1 MTAVLR
7 RMEQVRRHAAAG
19 QLARFVVAGGLTTAL
34 YTLVYSPLAGF
45 KLASEQ
51 VANLAGYLVAV
62 VTGYLLHSNW
72 SFRGHGGEAKQTTLR
87 FFAVSLFSYGANT
100 FWVWLLTDDAVLNGP
115 FWWPLIP
122 VLFVTPLLT
131 FTLNRLWVFRQV
143 AGH

>member
-1 MTAVLR
+1 MVLR
-7 RMEQVRRHAAAG
+7 HVERVRGHEATG

-45 KLASEQ
+45 KITSEQ
-51 VANLAGYLVAV
+51 VGNLAGYLVAV

-72 SFRGHGGEAKQTTLR
+72 SFRGHGAEPKQTTIR
-87 FFAVSLFSYGANT
+87 FFAVSLFSYGTNT

-122 VLFVTPLLT
+122 ILFVTPLIT
-131 FTLNRLWVFRQV
+131 FALNRLWVFR
-143 AGH
+143 